1 MTNYY
6 LNISFNNEFC
16 NYTSWICMEILLDW
30 WKIYIYEGKWFLSKI
45 NFKNNK
51 DLEKLKNS
59 INSGLFY
66 EIRQEEIKQC
76 PKKPW
81 CKFKNNKSG
90 PSFFSIIEEYNDF
103 TLTVKL
109 PQIEKK

>member
-1 MTNYY
+1 
-6 LNISFNNEFC
+6 
-16 NYTSWICMEILLDW
+16 
-30 WKIYIYEGKWFLSKI
+30 LSKI

-76 PKKPW
+76 PKKP
-81 CKFKNNKSG
+81 
-90 PSFFSIIEEYNDF
+90 
-103 TLTVKL
+103 
-109 PQIEKK
+109 